1 MIIEQIG
8 TADSSSSTTTEEEVE
23 TESEQPTTTKK
34 PTKARGRKSATS
46 SSTTPTTT
54 SATKAETGKIRKI
67 VQIVTPA
74 NPTYTKGRCLQD
86 ESIEFRE
93 SKPLL
98 GKCIYT
104 VLYVHYSVLFF
115 IVFITLKYALNM
127 YIILAY
133 TAITHLL

>member
-1 MIIEQIG
+1 MIIEQTG
-8 TADSSSSTTTEEEVE
+8 AADPSTSSTTTEEEVE
-23 TESEQPTTTKK
+23 TENEQPTTTKK

-46 SSTTPTTT
+46 SSTTPSPTTT
-54 SATKAETGKIRKI
+54 STKAETGKIRKI

-98 GKCIYT
+98 GMCVHLCCSVVLASHAVCIVGSIYDSVYT
-104 VLYVHYSVLFF
+104 VFVL
-115 IVFITLKYALNM
+115 IS
-127 YIILAY
+127 
-133 TAITHLL
+133 